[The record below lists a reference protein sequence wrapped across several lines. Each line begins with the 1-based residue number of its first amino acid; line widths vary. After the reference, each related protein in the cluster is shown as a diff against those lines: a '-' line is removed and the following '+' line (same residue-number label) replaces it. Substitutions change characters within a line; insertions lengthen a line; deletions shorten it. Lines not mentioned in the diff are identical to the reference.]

1 MIDVRY
7 VLRHMIGVKVEI
19 MEVAKYHPSE
29 KRRAYANEAYCVV
42 CDLPFPDQMVT
53 NDFGESGT
61 VKKAKTVCEACALN
75 RQIRMRSYR
84 NE

>member
-29 KRRAYANEAYCVV
+29 IRRAYANENYCVS
-42 CDLPFPDQMVT
+42 CNLPFPNQIVT
-53 NDFGESGT
+53 KDRPAGQYKVTKSICE
-61 VKKAKTVCEACALN
+61 VCVLN
-75 RQIRMRSYR
+75 RQIKMRSYK
-84 NE
+84 NG